1 MNKAKPFPLHELRN
15 AIQTLVDAVTSNC
28 DSLPAYR
35 QKILEQACIDA
46 VEMFNL
52 MRSVQ
57 KGTKISIAPWIVHP
71 TPGHWPET
79 IDAPWKPVDYTK
91 YSKPLLDVSDGT
103 GRRVK

>member
-15 AIQTLVDAVTSNC
+15 AIKALIDAVNENC

-35 QKILEQACIDA
+35 KEALQHACIQV
-46 VEMFNL
+46 VESYNTY
-52 MRSVQ
+52 RSVQ
-57 KGTKISIAPWIVHP
+57 KGTKITIAPWVPHP

-103 GRRVK
+103 GRRNK